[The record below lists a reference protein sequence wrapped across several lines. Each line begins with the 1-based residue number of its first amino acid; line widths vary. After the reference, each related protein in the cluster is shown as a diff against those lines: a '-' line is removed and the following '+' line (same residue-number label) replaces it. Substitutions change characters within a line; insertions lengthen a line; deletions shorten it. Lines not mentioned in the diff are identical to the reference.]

1 MTHTIGAQR
10 RVYHQIPIELQWLS
24 WLSCLF
30 VCQTCCKAF
39 RELKGL
45 KQAAWSRLLEPF
57 FLQNGSF
64 SERERRNCIKRTP
77 FSSSRTPYLYFS
89 DSLSLLLGLLISTS
103 RTPYLFF
110 SDSLSFLL
118 LLFVISSRTSCSG
131 QASCSNYKLGS
142 SLHHLSLT
150 SSASC
155 GASCFDLV

>member
-1 MTHTIGAQR
+1 M
-10 RVYHQIPIELQWLS
+10 YHQIPIELQWLS

-45 KQAAWSRLLEPF
+45 KQAAWSRLVEPF
-57 FLQNGSF
+57 FLQNGPF

-77 FSSSRTPYLYFS
+77 FSSSRTPYLFFS
-89 DSLSLLLGLLISTS
+89 DSLSLLLGL
-103 RTPYLFF
+103 
-110 SDSLSFLL
+110 
-118 LLFVISSRTSCSG
+118 FVLSSRTSCSG
-131 QASCSNYKLGS
+131 QAPCSNNGLLS

-155 GASCFDLV
+155 GALCFDLVRNRIFSRLDELARFPP